1 MPGHDFATY
10 NPIDHSRTPDLD
22 LLREEGFLWNPWTG
36 HLLCVYNGEAT
47 KEYALEDPLMIY
59 RDSSGRLLVC
69 FAWQDARLLG
79 DAVVHGLKAG
89 ADGYLVVD
97 DEGTWADAVAFD
109 GWPRGA
115 DERIEDIFEQVP
127 AGWVGVAW
135 AGEESCDLSAAC
147 AAIAASRTQ
156 IADFE
161 REKAKNS
168 RPARDTGDAYT
179 PDRVTLRDLVEAYQR
194 ETVAGYKSMLLSHEI
209 DERQYRNACAG
220 LDALLANEFGKDYE
234 TLPRPTR
241 PMRGEIGL
249 GLAAVDKP
257 LAAKLDP
264 KGHIVLDSFFAR
276 GMERVAMVYLGG
288 DVQPFVVAH
297 GYDPLTGD
305 WSHGS
310 YCSNL
315 DDAVAAMDDENPEI
329 VASVQLMS
337 TMVEDCLE
345 AANRATSAENVDVVV
360 DEVDTKE
367 LVQHMVNMAW
377 DYVSN
382 AVDDIRYKLEPAADT
397 PAPATVTWL
406 EHEEGLDAHDA
417 GEVH

>member
-1 MPGHDFATY
+1 MMSGHDFATY
-10 NPIDHSRTPDLD
+10 NPIDHSRKPDID

-36 HLLCVYNGEAT
+36 HLLCVYNGE
-47 KEYALEDPLMIY
+47 
-59 RDSSGRLLVC
+59 
-69 FAWQDARLLG
+69 
-79 DAVVHGLKAG
+79 
-89 ADGYLVVD
+89 
-97 DEGTWADAVAFD
+97 
-109 GWPRGA
+109 
-115 DERIEDIFEQVP
+115 
-127 AGWVGVAW
+127 
-135 AGEESCDLSAAC
+135 
-147 AAIAASRTQ
+147 
-156 IADFE
+156 
-161 REKAKNS
+161 
-168 RPARDTGDAYT
+168 
-179 PDRVTLRDLVEAYQR
+179 
-194 ETVAGYKSMLLSHEI
+194 
-209 DERQYRNACAG
+209 
-220 LDALLANEFGKDYE
+220 
-234 TLPRPTR
+234 
-241 PMRGEIGL
+241 
-249 GLAAVDKP
+249 
-257 LAAKLDP
+257 AAKLDP

-329 VASVQLMS
+329 VASVQFMS

-360 DEVDTKE
+360 DEVDTEE